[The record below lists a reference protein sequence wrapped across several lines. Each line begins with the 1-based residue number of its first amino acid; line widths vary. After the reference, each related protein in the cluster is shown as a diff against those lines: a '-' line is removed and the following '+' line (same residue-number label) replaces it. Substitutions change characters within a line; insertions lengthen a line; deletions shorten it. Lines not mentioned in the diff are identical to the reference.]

1 MRLLIL
7 ITSLFFLHTSYSQKN
22 MTLKDCDDA
31 LQKNNLILIAQQYN
45 IDASKAAIIQARIWD
60 QPYVSGEINLLNP
73 DANKILDIGKNG
85 QKTVAIQQLIYLGG
99 KKRNEIN
106 LAKSNSQLA
115 ELQFEQLLNDLK
127 YNLRQSFYSIYFD
140 LKKIESVASQITQ
153 IETLLKSYEIQAEKG
168 NIPLRDVV
176 RLQSLLLNLK
186 NDKIAIAK
194 DISEQRQ
201 NLALLTGTSELI
213 TPTVNEFEVIR
224 QFNELKYDEES
235 LLKLAQEKNPD
246 YLLTV
251 KQVENHETAIKL
263 QKSLSVPDINAG
275 LSYDQ
280 NGGAFHNQVNF
291 TLGFPLPLWN
301 KNKGNV
307 KLAEAQL
314 GAIKASKD
322 YKALELQ
329 QDLKNVLSLW
339 SEQKKQYTSMAQS
352 INQNLDAVYNGVF
365 QNFLKRNITL
375 FEFTDFM
382 ESYNQSILQIN
393 EMRKQF
399 ILSSEELNHIVNTIV
414 F

>member
-1 MRLLIL
+1 
-7 ITSLFFLHTSYSQKN
+7 

-31 LQKNNLILIAQQYN
+31 LQKNNLILIAQQYG

-73 DANKILDIGKNG
+73 DANKTFDIGKNG
-85 QKTVAIQQLIYLGG
+85 QKAVAIQQLIYLGG
-99 KKRNEIN
+99 KKRNEVD
-106 LAKSNSQLA
+106 LAKSNAQLA

-140 LKKIESVASQITQ
+140 QKKIESIASQTTQ

-168 NIPLRDVV
+168 NIPLKDVV

-194 DISEQRQ
+194 DISQQRQ
-201 NLALLTGTSELI
+201 NLALLTGNSEII
-213 TPTVNEFEVIR
+213 TPTVNEFEVI
-224 QFNELKYDEES
+224 QKFNEPKYDEEG
-235 LLKLAQEKNPD
+235 LFKLAQEKSPD
-246 YLLTV
+246 YLLAV
-251 KQVENHETAIKL
+251 KQVENQETAIKL

-275 LSYDQ
+275 FSYDQ
-280 NGGAFHNQVNF
+280 HGGAFHNQVNF
-291 TLGFPLPLWN
+291 TLGIPLPLWN
-301 KNKGNV
+301 KNKGNI

-322 YKALELQ
+322 YKTLELQ
-329 QDLKNVLSLW
+329 QDLKNALSLW
-339 SEQKKQYTSMAQS
+339 NEQKKQYSSMSQS
-352 INQNLDAVYNGVF
+352 INQNLDTVYNGVL
-365 QNFLKRNITL
+365 QNFQKRNITL

>member
-1 MRLLIL
+1 
-7 ITSLFFLHTSYSQKN
+7 

-31 LQKNNLILIAQQYN
+31 LQKNNLILIAQQYG

-73 DANKILDIGKNG
+73 DANKTLDIGKNG

-140 LKKIESVASQITQ
+140 QKKIESIASQTVQ

-168 NIPLRDVV
+168 NIPLKDVV

-201 NLALLTGTSELI
+201 NLALLTGNSEKI
-213 TPTVNEFEVIR
+213 IPTVNEFEVIQ
-224 QFNELKYDEES
+224 QFNEPKYDEES
-235 LLKLAQEKNPD
+235 LLKLAQEKSPD
-246 YLLTV
+246 YLLVV
-251 KQVENHETAIKL
+251 KQVENQETVIKL

-275 LSYDQ
+275 FSYDQ
-280 NGGAFHNQVNF
+280 HGGAFQNQVNF
-291 TLGFPLPLWN
+291 TLGIPLPLWN
-301 KNKGNV
+301 KNKGNI

-314 GAIKASKD
+314 GAIKATKD
-322 YKALELQ
+322 YKTLELQ
-329 QDLKNVLSLW
+329 QDLKNALSLW
-339 SEQKKQYTSMAQS
+339 NEQKKQYSSMSQS
-352 INQNLDAVYNGVF
+352 INQNLETVYNGVL
-365 QNFLKRNITL
+365 QNFQKRNITL

-399 ILSSEELNHIVNTIV
+399 ILSSEELNHIVNSIV